1 MEQVGKLVRLLSEH
15 GILISADLSEETL
28 NGVTADTLAPRII
41 EKYADFE
48 GLKIADRASVAKI
61 ISDMQLEKA
70 PVPAEYRQA
79 SDFKPYA
86 AEISSK
92 YNVSSKETEVAG
104 GTVDGFVAHFKDRL
118 ARIKELLGS
127 QRAGASGMTDSLSAL
142 SSFSDGRE
150 VTVVGMV
157 SKRITTKKGNVL
169 MVIEDETGEAKIM
182 FMNGTSAQA
191 KKLFESSRHIID
203 DEVLAVNGKISGPFV
218 IAKEIIWPGVP
229 IKQREQVDED
239 IGIAFISD
247 THVGSKFFMERN
259 LNSFI
264 NWLNGHGDKK
274 EIAGKIKY
282 LVVGGDV
289 VDGIGIYPG
298 QDKSLT
304 ILDIYE
310 QYRIFIDIIKEVPDY
325 IETFIIPGNH
335 DAVQRAEP
343 QPALTHELLRDFKAD
358 NIHMIPNPSFLT
370 LHGVET
376 LVYHGTSLDSI
387 IRDIPGMSYA
397 SPELAMIELLKRRH
411 LSPIYGGNII
421 VPSRKDNLV
430 IDRVPH
436 ILHMGHL
443 HKNGLANYH
452 GVDILNS
459 GTWQAMTDR
468 QEAQGHIPT
477 PCVLPVYEAKEKRFT
492 TINFSR

>member
-1 MEQVGKLVRLLSEH
+1 MNQVGKLVHLLSKH
-15 GILISADLSEETL
+15 GILVSADLSEEVL
-28 NGVTADTLAPRII
+28 DGVPADTLAPRII
-41 EKYADFE
+41 ERYAELE
-48 GLKIADRASVAKI
+48 GLKIADRTSVAKI

-79 SDFKPYA
+79 ADFRPFA
-86 AEISSK
+86 ADVSAKYSISAKSTEI
-92 YNVSSKETEVAG
+92 AG
-104 GTVDGFVAHFKDRL
+104 GSVDGFVTYFKDRL
-118 ARIKELLGS
+118 DRIKELLGD
-127 QRAGASGMTDSLSAL
+127 QRAGASGMVDTLSAL

-157 SKRITTKKGNVL
+157 SKRITTKKGNIL
-169 MVIEDETGEAKIM
+169 TVIEDDSGEAKVM
-182 FMNGTSAQA
+182 FMNGTSAAA
-191 KKLFESSRHIID
+191 KKLFESSRHIVD
-203 DEVLAVNGKISGPFV
+203 DEVLAVNGRISGPFV
-218 IAKEIIWPGVP
+218 IAKEVIWPDVP
-229 IKQREQVDED
+229 IKSRGQVEDD

-310 QYRIFIDIIKEVPDY
+310 QYRIFIDMIKEVPDY

-370 LHGVET
+370 LHGIET

-430 IDRVPH
+430 IDKIPH

-492 TINFSR
+492 TVNFSR